1 MKNILKFAL
10 VAFLAIAL
18 VGCGSNTPSEEDP
31 GTAAGECEFT
41 VGLVTDTGGIDDR
54 SFNQSAWEGLQKW
67 AEEAGAEDCIS
78 YLQSSAETDYEP
90 NLRQFGDDGTDLI
103 VAVGYL
109 FDESIK
115 TIAPDYPESH
125 FLVIDTTSDLDN
137 VASAVFAS
145 EQGSFL
151 VGVAAALKAQEMG
164 SDTVGFIGGME
175 SDLIMA
181 FQAGYEQGVEA
192 VDPNMTIYVDY
203 ANSFE
208 DVAIGQSLAQKQ
220 YDAGASVIYHAAGNV
235 GNGVIN
241 EAQERVGAGEEVWVI
256 GVDRDQYEDGMLE
269 GGESSVILTSMIKR
283 VDTATYTVAKA
294 ASEGNF
300 TAEIHTY
307 NMAEDGVGAET
318 TEGRNLSAD
327 IIEAINGYRDQIVNG
342 EIEVGTTRYI
352 TNGEHG
358 TVAEFRALA
367 EEAE

>member
-18 VGCGSNTPSEEDP
+18 VGCGNTTQEGEPTGS
-31 GTAAGECEFT
+31 TGECEFT

-54 SFNQSAWEGLQKW
+54 SFNQSAWEGLSRW
-67 AEEAGAEDCIS
+67 AEEAGATDCIS

-90 NLRQFGDDGTDLI
+90 NLRQFGDDGTNLI
-103 VAVGYL
+103 IAVGYL
-109 FDESIK
+109 FDNAIK

-125 FLVIDTTSDLDN
+125 FLVIDTTSDLEN

-164 SDTVGFIGGME
+164 STTVGFIGGME

-181 FQAGYEQGVEA
+181 FQAGYEQGVAA
-192 VDPNMTIYVDY
+192 VDPEMTIYVDY
-203 ANSFE
+203 ANSFD

-241 EAQERVGAGEEVWVI
+241 EAQERVNAGTEVWVI
-256 GVDRDQYEDGMLE
+256 GVDRDQYEDGKLE

-283 VDTATYTVAKA
+283 VDNATYTVAKA

-300 TAEIHTY
+300 VGEIHTY
-307 NMAEDGVGAET
+307 DITEEGVGAEV
-318 TEGRNLSAD
+318 TEGRNLTAEM
-327 IIEAINGYRDQIVNG
+327 IETINGYKDQIVNG
-342 EIEVGTTRYI
+342 EVTVSTTRVI
-352 TNGEHG
+352 PNGEHG
-358 TVAEFRALA
+358 TVASFA
-367 EEAE
+367 EAE